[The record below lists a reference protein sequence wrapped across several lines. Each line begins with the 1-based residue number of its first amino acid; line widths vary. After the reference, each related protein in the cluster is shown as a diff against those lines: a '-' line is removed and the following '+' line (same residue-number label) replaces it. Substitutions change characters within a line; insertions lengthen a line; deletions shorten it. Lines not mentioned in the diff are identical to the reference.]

1 MRKSTLLIIISA
13 FIIVFIGI
21 MQSGK
26 VIKIMGGEARDLSRN
41 VKELMDIIKE
51 ENWQEAHKKSE
62 EVDRIFKQKS
72 KWLQI
77 SEERDRLDE
86 IARELGITLGADQTS
101 RLNGTVGGEMTRRL
115 VELGEKYYQNT
126 IEN

>member
-1 MRKSTLLIIISA
+1 MKKSTLLIIISA
-13 FIIVFIGI
+13 FIIIFIGI

-26 VIKIMGGEARDLSRN
+26 VFKIMGGEAQDLSRN
-41 VKELMDIIKE
+41 VKELMEIIKE

-62 EVDRIFKQKS
+62 EVERVFKQKS

-86 IARELGITLGADQTS
+86 IARELARIRGYIYAEDM
-101 RLNGTVGGEMTRRL
+101 GGSL
-115 VELGEKYYQNT
+115 SELEEVL
-126 IEN
+126 ENWKEIGG

>member
-1 MRKSTLLIIISA
+1 MKKSTLLIIISA

-26 VIKIMGGEARDLSRN
+26 LIKNMGGEAQDLPRN

-51 ENWQEAHKKSE
+51 ENWQEADKKSE
-62 EVDRIFKQKS
+62 KVDRIFNQKS
-72 KWLQI
+72 QWLQI

-86 IARELGITLGADQTS
+86 IARELARVKGYIYAEE
-101 RLNGTVGGEMTRRL
+101 VGGSLAALEAVL
-115 VELGEKYYQNT
+115 ENWKEIGE
-126 IEN
+126 